1 MKTLLF
7 AVNGTLMQGLP
18 LNKNLLAVN
27 AAFVRE
33 SRTSA
38 NYRLW
43 SIHNQYPA
51 MIRDL
56 KSGQKIELEIWS
68 LTPEALLSI
77 LQNEPP
83 GLCLGRVEL
92 ENGETV
98 IGVLGEN
105 FIIQGQQEITKWG
118 GWRAFIALEN
128 SNQNNHFNQNK

>member
-1 MKTLLF
+1 MDTLLF

-18 LNKNLLAVN
+18 LNKNLLAVK
-27 AAFVRE
+27 AEFIRE
-33 SRTSA
+33 TRTSV

-56 KSGQKIELEIWS
+56 QSGQKIGLEIWS
-68 LTPEALLSI
+68 LSPKALISI

-83 GLCLGRVEL
+83 GLCVGQVEL
-92 ENGETV
+92 ENGEMV
-98 IGVLGEN
+98 MGVLGEN

-118 GWRAFIALEN
+118 GWRAFIVFAN
-128 SNQNNHFNQNK
+128 SNQNNHFNRTK